1 MKTGK
6 RILLFCA
13 LFCIFVTNVNA
24 QQEEEIY
31 NEVKNLMNAAEA
43 TAADKSLDIEERKV
57 ACFKYDALYYLL
69 EKGGQ
74 TEGFTVY
81 ELGSQANSL
90 ILFVN
95 LYVKRLSEAKDKKE
109 REIVKVKFK
118 GATTGNALFNDMDK
132 EYVYAYVDNPGFIT
146 QFSIDTNWVSA
157 LDEVKK

>member
-1 MKTGK
+1 MKK
-6 RILLFCA
+6 KIMLFCA
-13 LFCIFVTNVNA
+13 LFCAFVMNA
-24 QQEEEIY
+24 NAQEEEIY

-43 TAADKSLDIEERKV
+43 VAADKSLGIEERKV

-69 EKGGQ
+69 EIGGQ

-81 ELGSQANSL
+81 ELGNQANSL

-109 REIVKVKFK
+109 REIVMAKFK

-132 EYVYAYVDNPGFIT
+132 EYVYAYVDNPGYIT

-157 LDEVKK
+157 LEEVKK